1 MTRDLAALAVIAL
14 WLVLILL
21 SHYASDR
28 SARRE
33 AWRSLMAGLCGL
45 SVAARRGRRDA

>member
-1 MTRDLAALAVIAL
+1 MTRDLGFVVLIGL
-14 WLVLILL
+14 WLVLI
-21 SHYASDR
+21 YAAHFATDR

-45 SVAARRGRRDA
+45 GVTFTKGGRR